1 MTTKKIDIAYINTQ
15 MQSDVFKFVNKCEQ
29 NYKKQVKKV
38 VDNVHLNDK
47 IKFIFLAG
55 PSGSGKTTTSKIME
69 KYLKQVGHS
78 ALALSLDDYF
88 VERDQTPVWED
99 GEPNYET
106 FDAID
111 WELFGSCM
119 QKLLKSEPVKLPYYH
134 FKKGQKFY
142 GEPVTLNENAI
153 VIIEGLHALNPIIE
167 KYIPAD
173 NFVKVYISA
182 NTDVYLNG
190 ELLLEHYNVR
200 FFRRSIRDMY
210 SRATPISENAKMWNK
225 VRIGEMLYI
234 DPYKKSANFAINS
247 FHGYE
252 LCVYKDIISKLKNQ
266 NKVYVGK
273 ILEVLKGLSQIDM
286 SVVPADSVLQEFLP
300 KHP

>member
-1 MTTKKIDIAYINTQ
+1 MTTKKIDITYINTQ
-15 MQSDVFKFVNKCEQ
+15 MQTDVFKFVKKCEQ
-29 NYKKQVKKV
+29 NYKKQVKTIINNV
-38 VDNVHLNDK
+38 CLDNK

-55 PSGSGKTTTSKIME
+55 PSGSGKTTTSKIMA
-69 KYLKQVGHS
+69 KYLKETGHN

-88 VERDQTPVWED
+88 VERDNTPLWED

-111 WELFGSCM
+111 WQLFGSCM
-119 QKLLKSEPVKLPYYH
+119 QKLLKGEAVSLPTYNFSEG
-134 FKKGQKFY
+134 KKFF
-142 GEPVTLNENAI
+142 GETLVLNKNSI

-167 KYIPAD
+167 KYIPAES
-173 NFVKVYISA
+173 FVKVYIST
-182 NTDVYLNG
+182 NTNVYLNG
-190 ELLLEHYNVR
+190 EMILEHYNVR

-210 SRATPISENAKMWNK
+210 TRATPISENAKMWNK

-234 DPYKKSANFAINS
+234 DPYKNSATFTINS

-266 NKVYVGK
+266 NKVHVGK
-273 ILEVLKGLSQIDM
+273 ILENLKGLSQIDL
-286 SVVPADSVLQEFLP
+286 SIVPSDSVIQEFLP
-300 KHP
+300 KN